1 MQFRLWSGAA
11 IFLGSYL
18 PLALILL
25 VQDVSQEH
33 WGSAV
38 CGWRGN
44 YDCTF
49 LMFEHPWIA
58 LGSVVVTL
66 TALGFSIV
74 SIRAVRLKHT
84 VRVLE
89 VKSIPNDLIG
99 YLFPYVVSFMG
110 VSYGEPKQIA
120 GFLVFWV
127 VLFAITYR
135 SGQILMNPLLIVI
148 GWRLYDV
155 KMGVGQKGEIR
166 SVRVLKRGKLLPG
179 LRRAEEVQDVF
190 LMGDP

>member
-1 MQFRLWSGAA
+1 MQFRFWSGAA
-11 IFLGSYL
+11 LFLGSYL

-25 VQDVSQEH
+25 VQDVGEKH
-33 WGSAV
+33 WGSTL

-44 YDCTF
+44 FDCTVMVF
-49 LMFEHPWIA
+49 QHPWIA
-58 LGSVVVTL
+58 IGSVLAASAALYLTL
-66 TALGFSIV
+66 LTMK
-74 SIRAVRLKHT
+74 AVRLKHR

-110 VSYGEPKQIA
+110 MSYGQPKEIA

-135 SGQILMNPLLIVI
+135 SGQILMNPLLVVL

-155 KMGVGQKGEIR
+155 KMSVGEKEEVR

-179 LRRAEEVQDVF
+179 PQRAEEVQDVF

>member
-11 IFLGSYL
+11 LFLGSYL

-25 VQDVSQEH
+25 VQDVREKH
-33 WGSAV
+33 WGAPV

-44 YDCTF
+44 FDCT
-49 LMFEHPWIA
+49 LVVFEHPWLAI
-58 LGSVVVTL
+58 GSVLL
-66 TALGFSIV
+66 TAAALYLTLV
-74 SIRAVRLKHT
+74 SMKAVRLKQR

-110 VSYGEPKQIA
+110 MSYGQPKQIA

-135 SGQILMNPLLIVI
+135 SGQILMNPLLIVL

-155 KMGVGQKGEIR
+155 KMSIGQKEEVR
-166 SVRVLKRGKLLPG
+166 SARVLKKGKLLPG
-179 LRRAEEVQDVF
+179 PQRAEEVQDVF

>member
-1 MQFRLWSGAA
+1 MQFRLWSAA
-11 IFLGSYL
+11 ALFLGSYL

-25 VQDVSQEH
+25 VQDVSKKY
-33 WGSAV
+33 WGAAV

-44 YDCTF
+44 YDCSF
-49 LMFEHPWIA
+49 RVFEHPWLAIGGVA
-58 LGSVVVTL
+58 VTL
-66 TALGFSIV
+66 AALGFAIV
-74 SIRAVRLKHT
+74 AMKAVRLKQT

-99 YLFPYVVSFMG
+99 YIFPYVVSFMG
-110 VSYGEPKQIA
+110 MSYGEPKEIA

-127 VLFAITYR
+127 VLFVITYR

-155 KMGVGQKGEIR
+155 KMSVGQNGQVR
-166 SVRVLKRGKLLPG
+166 SVRVLKQGRLLPG
-179 LRRAEEVQDVF
+179 LHRAEEVQDVF
-190 LMGDP
+190 VMGDP